1 MKCGSSLSIISKT
14 LQKKKNNKKK
24 DLFNKYEIRK
34 FNYFKNIA
42 KNAKIEKSLRF
53 FENL

>member
-14 LQKKKNNKKK
+14 LQKKNNKKK

-34 FNYFKNIA
+34 FSYFKYIA